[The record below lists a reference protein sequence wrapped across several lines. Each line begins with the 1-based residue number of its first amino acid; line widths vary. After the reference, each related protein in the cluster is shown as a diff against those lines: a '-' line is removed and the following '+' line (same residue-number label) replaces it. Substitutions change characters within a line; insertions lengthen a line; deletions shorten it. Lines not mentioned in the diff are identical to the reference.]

1 MKIGLETEMRNVCR
15 EDYCQGRRKLRARCV
30 KYGFSEVIAT
40 ICLLLLT
47 WLIDDDHVI
56 MENTFLDS
64 PRVLSVEGEM
74 EKLQIATGEEDYS
87 DPLKCD
93 DVATAAMKKQR
104 ERARELKRSDSR
116 KKMRKQGF
124 LHFLNHSIAH

>member
-1 MKIGLETEMRNVCR
+1 MR
-15 EDYCQGRRKLRARCV
+15 DRKSKSVSLKKKPEKKLSLSTVEEGGTNGAAAE
-30 KYGFSEVIAT
+30 K
-40 ICLLLLT
+40 
-47 WLIDDDHVI
+47 
-56 MENTFLDS
+56 NTTGQES